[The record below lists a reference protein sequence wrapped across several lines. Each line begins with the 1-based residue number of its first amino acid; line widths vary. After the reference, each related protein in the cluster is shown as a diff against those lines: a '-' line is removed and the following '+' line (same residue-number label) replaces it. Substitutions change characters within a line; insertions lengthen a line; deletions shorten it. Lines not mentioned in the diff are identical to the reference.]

1 MYKRAMTYL
10 KRKYKRSILLLIL
23 LFVLAFSLA
32 VSLMIWSGINA
43 AVQETER
50 KLGTSFVV
58 KTRDQFPPGTL
69 KTVQLRDGGTA
80 QRGVIPR
87 PDQEVVDAI
96 MQQVDGITAYHTEQ
110 FTNVYSNTL
119 ES

>member
-50 KLGTSFVV
+50 KLGTSFILE
-58 KTRDQFPPGTL
+58 TRDQFPPGELITA
-69 KTVQLRDGGTA
+69 QLRDGGTA
-80 QRGVIPR
+80 QRGVIPC